1 MNFSQHDLTVAPTG
15 TLTSSLVKASMG
27 GWEEPDSWAPRA
39 AGLPALV
46 SHLPEHLDLSQAWL
60 LGPSRPASW

>member
-15 TLTSSLVKASMG
+15 TLTPSQVKASMG

-39 AGLPALV
+39 AGPLALV
-46 SHLPEHLDLSQAWL
+46 SHLPEHLESFSSLAPWPL
-60 LGPSRPASW
+60 